1 MAKIRSV
8 VVEGDR
14 QSGYK
19 RVQVLFGTNYF
30 LEIVE
35 NQGRVDFLLGAH
47 HTGFKADASELEGK
61 LKNLSA
67 KSRSGIPTAHWSRSS
82 QTLVDPVDGSAPPLS
97 SLGSADILVRD
108 NGG

>member
-1 MAKIRSV
+1 MATIRSV

-35 NQGRVDFLLGAH
+35 NDGRVEFLLGAH
-47 HTGFKADASELEGK
+47 HTGFKADASDLPGELQKYIREVEERHPE
-61 LKNLSA
+61 SA
-67 KSRSGIPTAHWSRSS
+67 LE
-82 QTLVDPVDGSAPPLS
+82 QE
-97 SLGSADILVRD
+97 
-108 NGG
+108 

>member
-1 MAKIRSV
+1 MARIRSV

-35 NQGRVDFLLGAH
+35 KDGKVDFLVGAH
-47 HTGFKADASELEGK
+47 HTGFKADASEPQGALQAYISEIQERHPESALE
-61 LKNLSA
+61 
-67 KSRSGIPTAHWSRSS
+67 
-82 QTLVDPVDGSAPPLS
+82 QE
-97 SLGSADILVRD
+97 
-108 NGG
+108 

>member
-14 QSGYK
+14 QNGYK

-35 NQGRVDFLLGAH
+35 NEGRVNFLLGAH
-47 HTGFKADASELEGK
+47 HTGFKADASELEGELHK
-61 LKNLSA
+61 YISELQKRHPENALE
-67 KSRSGIPTAHWSRSS
+67 
-82 QTLVDPVDGSAPPLS
+82 QE
-97 SLGSADILVRD
+97 
-108 NGG
+108 